1 VIETLSSG
9 TIRVAPGHGPA
20 AAVEFAKAK
29 GAQNCCLEAL
39 EGHRAILYS
48 ITSCRYMGGV
58 PAGPEGALGS
68 RTAHGAGDVVL

>member
-1 VIETLSSG
+1 VWTGYARDTRPIAELRG
-9 TIRVAPGHGPA
+9 
-20 AAVEFAKAK
+20 
-29 GAQNCCLEAL
+29 
-39 EGHRAILYS
+39 YS